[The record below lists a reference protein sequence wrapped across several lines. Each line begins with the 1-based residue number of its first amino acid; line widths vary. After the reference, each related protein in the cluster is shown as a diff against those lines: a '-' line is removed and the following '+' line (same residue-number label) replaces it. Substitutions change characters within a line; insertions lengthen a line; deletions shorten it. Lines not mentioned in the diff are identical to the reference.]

1 MTRCTLTKL
10 EIPAPKGRKIEIN
23 FGGGSVT
30 SDGGILLLSQIDK
43 KLGLTKN
50 ISQHL
55 TDKRDPSKI
64 HHSLL
69 HMVRQRVYG
78 IALGYEDLND
88 HSALR
93 IDPAFQTSLS
103 RDTPL
108 ASSSTLCRFENR
120 SHRQEAIMVHHE
132 IIQQFMAS
140 FNSPP
145 KELILDFDATDDLI
159 HGNQEGRYFHGY
171 YGNYCFL
178 PLYVFCGSQLLVSYL
193 RASNIDGA
201 KHSWAI
207 LALLVKKFR
216 EKWPSVQIVFRGD
229 SGFCR
234 HKLLSWCEGHNVSYI
249 VGVPGNARLKES
261 LLPFLKGVQEKYKET
276 QTKQKEF
283 TSFQYGA
290 KSWGCERR
298 VIGKVEVTALGT
310 NTRFIVSNLEGESD
324 SLYKQIYCARGD
336 MENRIKEVQL
346 SLFGDRTSCHEYWP
360 NQMRVLFTSLAY
372 ILLERLKALG
382 LVGTNLAKAQSGTL
396 RLRLL
401 KIGAVIT
408 RNTRRIRFSL
418 SEHYPDKELFFTLW
432 KRLEGT

>member
-1 MTRCTLTKL
+1 MTKCTLPKI

-23 FGGGSVT
+23 FGGGSIS

-43 KLGLTKN
+43 KLALTRN
-50 ISQHL
+50 ISRQL
-55 TDKRDPSKI
+55 TDKREPSKI
-64 HHSLL
+64 RHSLL
-69 HMVRQRVYG
+69 HMMRQRVYG

-88 HSALR
+88 HSSLR
-93 IDPAFQTSLS
+93 LDPAFQICLS
-103 RDTPL
+103 KETPL

-120 SHRQEAIMVHHE
+120 SHRQEAVKIHQE
-132 IIQQFMAS
+132 IVRQFMDS
-140 FNSPP
+140 FKLPP
-145 KELILDFDATDDLI
+145 QELILDFDATDDLI
-159 HGNQEGRYFHGY
+159 HGNQEGRFFHGY

-193 RASNIDGA
+193 RPSNIDGA

-216 EKWPSVQIVFRGD
+216 EKWPSVQIIFRGD

-234 HKLLSWCEGHNVSYI
+234 HKLLSWCERHKVSYI
-249 VGVPGNARLKES
+249 VGIPGNARLKES
-261 LLPFLKGVQEKYKET
+261 ILPFLKTVQENYKQT
-276 QTKQKEF
+276 QTKLKQF
-283 TSFQYGA
+283 ISFSYGA
-290 KSWGCERR
+290 KSWERERR

-310 NTRFIVSNLEGESD
+310 NTRFIVTNLGGEND
-324 SLYKQIYCARGD
+324 DLYEKVYCARGD

-360 NQMRVLFTSLAY
+360 NQMRVLFTSIAY
-372 ILLERLKALG
+372 ILLERLKSLG
-382 LVGTNLAKAQSGTL
+382 LKGTDLAKAQTGTI

-408 RNTRRIRFSL
+408 ANTRRIRFSL
-418 SEHYPDKELFFTLW
+418 SEHYPDQELFFTLW
-432 KRLEGT
+432 KQLQGT